1 MTLKYVLLPYLLT
14 AFIATGIIALVI
26 IAVRVIKDRKKE
38 IPVSIN
44 VTSQVDES
52 TYSSLEKNV
61 AAIAEMLKSHI
72 TPKPVPDLK
81 ASLCGTWTN
90 ADDSMRYYITS
101 RGGFYLLYVEDRYA
115 LDQTGKTYV
124 IRCTTSNPDD
134 RHIFFADGD
143 ECVITFA
150 YSPEQDRIFLPD
162 SNEEL
167 ERYMDYI
174 REPDDDEKLSSIKF
188 DLNSFTSNS

>member
-14 AFIATGIIALVI
+14 ALIATCIIALVI
-26 IAVRVIKDRKKE
+26 IAVRIMKDRKKT

-44 VTSQVDES
+44 VTSRFDES
-52 TYSSLEKNV
+52 AVSSLEKNM
-61 AAIAEMLKSHI
+61 AAIAEMLREKFL
-72 TPKPVPDLK
+72 PKPQEDFK
-81 ASLCGTWTN
+81 ARLCGTWAN

-101 RGGFYLLYVEDRYA
+101 RGGFYVLYVEDRYN
-115 LDQTGKTYV
+115 LDQPGKTYV
-124 IRCTTSNPDD
+124 LRCTTTNPDD
-134 RHIFFADGD
+134 HNIFFADGD
-143 ECVITFA
+143 ECVITLA

-174 REPDDDEKLSSIKF
+174 RVPDDEEDLSSIKF
-188 DLNSFTSNS
+188 NLDSFTPNP

>member
-14 AFIATGIIALVI
+14 AFIATCIIALVI
-26 IAVRVIKDRKKE
+26 IAVRIVKDRKKVVP
-38 IPVSIN
+38 ISIT
-44 VTSQVDES
+44 VTSRFDES
-52 TYSSLEKNV
+52 PVLSLEKNIS
-61 AAIAEMLKSHI
+61 AIAEMLREKFS
-72 TPKPVPDLK
+72 PKPQEDFK
-81 ASLCGTWTN
+81 ARLCGTWTN
-90 ADDSMRYYITS
+90 SDDSMRYYITS
-101 RGGFYLLYVEDRYA
+101 RGGFYVLYVEDRYA

-188 DLNSFTSNS
+188 DLNSFTPNP